1 VLTHLDPNFEADPH
15 PTWDALRAAAPLTY
29 LPEIDAWVITGN
41 DAMRT
46 ALRHPQLSP
55 SVQYWK
61 HQTPLDV
68 DAQPTPEQRFHASG
82 LFNVTPDDHVRLR
95 RLINRAFTPRGVEA
109 QHAFTES
116 LVDELLGR
124 HRPGDHI
131 DLYGDVY
138 ERIPVQ
144 VISNL
149 VGFPAEY
156 GETFKSASDTLVL
169 TLEPLHDEVTGRRID
184 AAILEIEAMI
194 EATLAERRRR
204 PADDLLSRML
214 EVEEDGDRL
223 VFDEMV
229 ALVLGLVIAGSGT
242 TANEMAVGTFD
253 LLTAAGQWDRLVA
266 DPIRLPRAVEEILRY
281 STLGYGAPRFAIDD
295 IELAGKSI
303 AAGDMLLCP
312 FPAANHDPAA
322 YDDPHRFDLERPIS
336 THLAFSIGPHY
347 CLGANLARL
356 EITSA
361 VGGLL
366 RHFPGVT
373 LDGEAEW
380 QHTFLFRN
388 LIALPVRL

>member
-1 VLTHLDPNFEADPH
+1 VLTHLDPSFEADPH
-15 PTWDALRAAAPLTY
+15 PTWDGLRAVAPVTY
-29 LPEIDAWVITGN
+29 IPEIDAWVITGN
-41 DAMRT
+41 EEMRT
-46 ALRHPQLSP
+46 ALRHPQLAP

-61 HQTPLDV
+61 HYARLDPSV
-68 DAQPTPEQRFHASG
+68 DPTPEQRFHASG

-109 QHAFTES
+109 QLAFTDS
-116 LVDELLGR
+116 LVDELLER
-124 HRPGDHI
+124 HRPGECI
-131 DLYGDVY
+131 DLYTDVY

-156 GETFKSASDTLVL
+156 GDTFKAASDTLVL
-169 TLEPLHDEVTGRRID
+169 TLEPMHDDQTGRRID

-194 EATLAERRRR
+194 EATVAERRRQ

-223 VFDEMV
+223 AFDEMV

-242 TANEMAVGTFD
+242 TANEMAVGTYD
-253 LLTAAGQWDRLVA
+253 LLSSPGQRDRLVA
-266 DPIRLPRAVEEILRY
+266 DPARLPGAVEEILRF
-281 STLGYGAPRFAIDD
+281 STLGYGAPRFAIED
-295 IELAGKSI
+295 LVLGGQPI
-303 AAGDMLLCP
+303 AAGEMLLCP

-322 YDDPHRFDLERPIS
+322 YADPHRFDLDRPAS

-361 VGGLL
+361 LGGLL
-366 RHFPGVT
+366 RHFPGVR
-373 LDGEAEW
+373 LDGEPQW
-380 QHTFLFRN
+380 DYTFLFRN
-388 LIALPVRL
+388 VVALPVRL

>member
-1 VLTHLDPNFEADPH
+1 MLTHLDPNFEADPH
-15 PTWDALRAAAPLTY
+15 PSWDALRSVAPVSY
-29 LPEIDAWVITGN
+29 IPEVDAWVITGN
-41 DAMRT
+41 EAMRT
-46 ALRHPQLSP
+46 ALRHPLLSP

-61 HQTPLDV
+61 HQVPLDSTTE
-68 DAQPTPEQRFHASG
+68 PTPEQRFHASG

-109 QHAFTES
+109 QQAFTES
-116 LVDELLGR
+116 LVDELFGG
-124 HRPGDHI
+124 HQPGDHI
-131 DLYGDVY
+131 DLYRDVY

-156 GETFKSASDTLVL
+156 GDTFKSASDTLVL
-169 TLEPLHDEVTGRRID
+169 TLEPLHDEATGRQID

-194 EATLAERRRR
+194 EATVVERRRQ

-223 VFDEMV
+223 AFDEMV

-253 LLTAAGQWDRLVA
+253 LLTSPGQWDRLVG
-266 DPIRLPRAVEEILRY
+266 DPALLPGTVEEILRY
-281 STLGYGAPRFAIDD
+281 STLGYGAPRFAIEDMVLD
-295 IELAGKSI
+295 GESI

-312 FPAANHDPAA
+312 FPAANHDPLA
-322 YDDPHRFDLERPIS
+322 YADPHRFDLERPTS

-356 EITSA
+356 EITSG

-366 RHFPGVT
+366 RHFPGVA

-388 LIALPVRL
+388 LVALPVRL

>member
-1 VLTHLDPNFEADPH
+1 VLSHLDPDFASDPH
-15 PTWDALRAAAPLTY
+15 ATWDALRAEAPLTFV
-29 LPEIDAWVITGN
+29 PELDLWVITGN
-41 DAMRT
+41 EVMRA

-55 SVQYWK
+55 SVRYWQQYVA
-61 HQTPLDV
+61 LDPAV
-68 DAQPTPEQRFHASG
+68 APTPEQRFHASG
-82 LFNVTPDDHVRLR
+82 LFNVSPEDHVRLR

-109 QHAFTES
+109 QQAFTDG

-124 HRPGDHI
+124 FGAGDRI
-131 DLYGDVY
+131 DLYTEVY

-156 GETFKSASDTLVL
+156 ADTFKAASDTLVL
-169 TLEPLHDEVTGRRID
+169 TLEPLHDEATGRRID

-194 EATLAERRRR
+194 EATVAERRDR
-204 PADDLLSRML
+204 PADDLLTRML
-214 EVEEDGDRL
+214 EVEDDGDRL
-223 VFDEMV
+223 AFDEMV

-253 LLTAAGQWDRLVA
+253 LLTAPDQWRRLVD
-266 DPIRLPRAVEEILRY
+266 DPSCLPGAVEEILRY

-295 IELAGKSI
+295 IELGGRTI
-303 AAGDMLLCP
+303 AAGQMLLCP

-322 YDDPHRFDLERPIS
+322 YPDPHRFDLDRPDS

-361 VGGLL
+361 LGGLV
-366 RHFPGVT
+366 RHFPEVR
-373 LDGEAEW
+373 LDGDPRW
-380 QHTFLFRN
+380 KHTFLFRN
-388 LIALPVRL
+388 LVEFPVRL